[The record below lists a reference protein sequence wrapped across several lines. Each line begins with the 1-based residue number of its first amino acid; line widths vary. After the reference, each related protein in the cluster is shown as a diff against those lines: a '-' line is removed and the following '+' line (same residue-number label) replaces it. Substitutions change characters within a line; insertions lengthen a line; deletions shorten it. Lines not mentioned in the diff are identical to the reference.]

1 MAVKRGYIYSCPFG
15 NNKFT
20 SQEGDEFVVVLS
32 AKFGKS
38 DKECLVARVQEAG
51 LEWKAD
57 IDHVY
62 TVVSSTLKE
71 YRPPLTESQINDA
84 KKALMKQIEKP
95 I

>member
-15 NNKFT
+15 NNGFT
-20 SQEGDEFVVVLS
+20 SEKGDLFVVVLA
-32 AKFGKS
+32 AKFGNS

-62 TVVSSTLKE
+62 TVVSGTLKE
-71 YRPPLTESQINDA
+71 YRPPFTEDKINDV
-84 KKALMKQIEKP
+84 KKALVKQIEKAR
-95 I
+95 